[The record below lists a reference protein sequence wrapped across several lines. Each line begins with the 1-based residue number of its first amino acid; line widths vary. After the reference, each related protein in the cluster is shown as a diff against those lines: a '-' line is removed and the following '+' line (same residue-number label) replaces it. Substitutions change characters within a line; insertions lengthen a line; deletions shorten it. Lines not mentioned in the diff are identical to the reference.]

1 MPYDPYSRD
10 TSPSNTPSG
19 RAEDARVEAAWSDLQ
34 RDLDTLGRQLNE
46 LRNHSATLG
55 EHLVNSVQAS
65 FDQVKGRTQQWQD
78 LTLKQLDELRNAAFR
93 QAGEAQNAYGD
104 VRAKSQEAA
113 RQVWE
118 RSEPLRQGAK
128 DVGEGLVRAWT
139 EVRASLGKAASRLQE
154 DANKASTTSSDKT
167 PGSTY

>member
-10 TSPSNTPSG
+10 ISQSNTG
-19 RAEDARVEAAWSDLQ
+19 RAEDARADAAWSDLQ
-34 RDLDTLGRQLNE
+34 RDLGTLGRQLNE

-55 EHLVNSVQAS
+55 EDLVNSVQAS
-65 FDQVKGRTQQWQD
+65 FDQVKCRTQQWQD
-78 LTLKQLDELRNAAFR
+78 LTLKQLDEFRNTAFR
-93 QAGEAQNAYGD
+93 QAGDAQNAYGD

>member
-10 TSPSNTPSG
+10 TSQSNTG
-19 RAEDARVEAAWSDLQ
+19 RAEDARADAAWSDLQ

-55 EHLVNSVQAS
+55 EDLVNSVQAS

-78 LTLKQLDELRNAAFR
+78 LTLKQLDEFRNTAFR
-93 QAGEAQNAYGD
+93 QAGDAQNAYGD

>member
-10 TSPSNTPSG
+10 TSPNSSSG
-19 RAEDARVEAAWSDLQ
+19 RAEDARVEAARSDLQ

-55 EHLVNSVQAS
+55 EDLVNSVQAS

-78 LTLKQLDELRNAAFR
+78 LTLKQLDEFRNTAFR
-93 QAGEAQNAYGD
+93 QAGDAQNAYGD

>member
-1 MPYDPYSRD
+1 MPYDPFTHD
-10 TSPSNTPSG
+10 TSSTPSG
-19 RAEDARVEAAWSDLQ
+19 RAEDARVEAAYSDLQ

-65 FDQVKGRTQQWQD
+65 FDQVKGHTLQWQD
-78 LTLKQLDELRNAAFR
+78 LTLKQLDELRNSAFR
-93 QAGEAQNAYGD
+93 QAGDAQNAYGD
-104 VRAKSQEAA
+104 VRARSQEAA

-118 RSEPLRQGAK
+118 RSQPLRQGAK
-128 DVGEGLVRAWT
+128 DVGEGLLRAWS
-139 EVRASLGKAASRLQE
+139 EVRASLGKAAGRLQE

>member
-1 MPYDPYSRD
+1 MPYDPYSSD

-19 RAEDARVEAAWSDLQ
+19 RAEDARVKAAWSDLQ
-34 RDLDTLGRQLNE
+34 RDLDTLGRHLNE
-46 LRNHSATLG
+46 LRNHSAVLG

-65 FDQVKGRTQQWQD
+65 FDQVKGRALQWQD
-78 LTLKQLDELRNAAFR
+78 LTSRQLEELRNSTIR
-93 QAGEAQNAYGD
+93 QAGEAQSAYGD

-128 DVGEGLVRAWT
+128 DVGEGLLRAWS
-139 EVRASLGKAASRLQE
+139 EVRVSLGKAAGRLQE

-167 PGSTY
+167 PGSTV

>member
-1 MPYDPYSRD
+1 MTPTQRD
-10 TSPSNTPSG
+10 TSNTSSG
-19 RAEDARVEAAWSDLQ
+19 RAEDARVEAAYSDLQ

-65 FDQVKGRTQQWQD
+65 FDQVKGRTMQWQD
-78 LTLKQLDELRNAAFR
+78 LTLKQLDELRNSAFR
-93 QAGEAQNAYGD
+93 QAGDAQNAYGD

-139 EVRASLGKAASRLQE
+139 EVRASLGKAAGRLQD
-154 DANKASTTSSDKT
+154 DANKASTSSSDKT

>member
-1 MPYDPYSRD
+1 MPNDPYSRD
-10 TSPSNTPSG
+10 TSSTPSG
-19 RAEDARVEAAWSDLQ
+19 RAEDARAEAAYSDLQ

-65 FDQVKGRTQQWQD
+65 FDQVKGRTHQWQD
-78 LTLKQLDELRNAAFR
+78 LTLKQLDELRNSALR
-93 QAGEAQNAYGD
+93 QAGDAQNAYGD

-128 DVGEGLVRAWT
+128 DVGEGLFRAWS
-139 EVRASLGKAASRLQE
+139 EVRASLGKAAGRLQE

>member
-10 TSPSNTPSG
+10 ASQSNTGP
-19 RAEDARVEAAWSDLQ
+19 AEDARVKAAWSDLQ
-34 RDLDTLGRQLNE
+34 RDLDTLGRQLND

-55 EHLVNSVQAS
+55 EHLINSVQAS
-65 FDQVKGRTQQWQD
+65 FDQVKDRTQQWQD
-78 LTLKQLDELRNAAFR
+78 LTLKQLDELRNSALH

-154 DANKASTTSSDKT
+154 DANKAPTTSSDKT

>member
-10 TSPSNTPSG
+10 TSPNSSSG
-19 RAEDARVEAAWSDLQ
+19 RAEDARVEAARSDLQ

-55 EHLVNSVQAS
+55 EDLVNSVQAS

-78 LTLKQLDELRNAAFR
+78 LTLKQLDEFRNTAFR
-93 QAGEAQNAYGD
+93 QAGDVQNAYGD

>member
-10 TSPSNTPSG
+10 TSPNSSSG

-34 RDLDTLGRQLNE
+34 RDLGTLGRQLNE

-55 EHLVNSVQAS
+55 EDLVNSVQAS

-78 LTLKQLDELRNAAFR
+78 LTLKQLDEFRNTAFR
-93 QAGEAQNAYGD
+93 QAGDVQNAYGD
-104 VRAKSQEAA
+104 VRVKSQEAA

-118 RSEPLRQGAK
+118 RSEPIRQGAK

>member
-10 TSPSNTPSG
+10 TNTASG
-19 RAEDARVEAAWSDLQ
+19 RAEDARVEAAYSDLQ

-55 EHLVNSVQAS
+55 EHLINGVQAS
-65 FDQVKGRTQQWQD
+65 FDQVKGRTLQWQD

-93 QAGEAQNAYGD
+93 QAGDAQNAYGD

-128 DVGEGLVRAWT
+128 DVGEGLLRAWT

-154 DANKASTTSSDKT
+154 DANKVPTGSSDKT

>member
-1 MPYDPYSRD
+1 MPYDPHSSD
-10 TSPSNTPSG
+10 ASSTPSG
-19 RAEDARVEAAWSDLQ
+19 RAEDERVKAAYSDLQ
-34 RDLDTLGRQLNE
+34 RDLDTLGRQLSE
-46 LRNHSATLG
+46 LRAHSATLG
-55 EHLVNSVQAS
+55 DTLINSMQAN
-65 FDQVKGRTQQWQD
+65 FDQLKGRTMQWQD
-78 LTLKQLDELRNAAFR
+78 LTLKQLDELRNSALR

-128 DVGEGLVRAWT
+128 DVGEGLLRAWT

-154 DANKASTTSSDKT
+154 DANKTSTSSSDKT
-167 PGSTY
+167 PGSTV

>member
-1 MPYDPYSRD
+1 MPYDPSRN
-10 TSPSNTPSG
+10 TSPNSSSG

-55 EHLVNSVQAS
+55 EDLVNSVQAS

-78 LTLKQLDELRNAAFR
+78 LTLKQLDEFRNTAFR
-93 QAGEAQNAYGD
+93 QAGDVQNAYGD

>member
-1 MPYDPYSRD
+1 MPNDPYSRD
-10 TSPSNTPSG
+10 TSPNNSSSS
-19 RAEDARVEAAWSDLQ
+19 AEDARVKAAWSDLQ
-34 RDLDTLGRQLNE
+34 RDLDTLGRQLND

-55 EHLVNSVQAS
+55 EHLINSVQAS
-65 FDQVKGRTQQWQD
+65 FDQVKDRTQQWQD
-78 LTLKQLDELRNAAFR
+78 LTLKQLDELRNSALR
-93 QAGEAQNAYGD
+93 QAGDAQNAYGD

-139 EVRASLGKAASRLQE
+139 EVRASLGKAASRLQD
-154 DANKASTTSSDKT
+154 DANKAPTTSGDKT

>member
-10 TSPSNTPSG
+10 TSPNSSSG

-55 EHLVNSVQAS
+55 EDLVNSVQAS

-78 LTLKQLDELRNAAFR
+78 LTLKQLDEFRNTAFR
-93 QAGEAQNAYGD
+93 QAGDAQNAYGD

-154 DANKASTTSSDKT
+154 DAKKASTTSSDKT

>member
-1 MPYDPYSRD
+1 MPYDPYSSD
-10 TSPSNTPSG
+10 TSTSNTPSS
-19 RAEDARVEAAWSDLQ
+19 RAEDERVKAAWSDLQ
-34 RDLDTLGRQLNE
+34 RDLDALGRQLNE
-46 LRNHSATLG
+46 LRNHSSTLG

-65 FDQVKGRTQQWQD
+65 FDQVRGRTMQWQD

-93 QAGEAQNAYGD
+93 QAGDAQNAYGD

-128 DVGEGLVRAWT
+128 DVGEGLIRAWT

-154 DANKASTTSSDKT
+154 DADKASTTSSDKT
-167 PGSTY
+167 PGSSV

>member
-10 TSPSNTPSG
+10 TSQSSTG
-19 RAEDARVEAAWSDLQ
+19 RAEDARAEAAWSDLQ

-55 EHLVNSVQAS
+55 EHLINSMQAS
-65 FDQVKGRTQQWQD
+65 FDQVKGHTQQWLD
-78 LTLKQLDELRNAAFR
+78 LTLKQRDELRSSALR
-93 QAGEAQNAYGD
+93 QAGEAQSAYGD
-104 VRAKSQEAA
+104 VRVKSQEAA
-113 RQVWE
+113 RQMWE

>member
-10 TSPSNTPSG
+10 TSPNSSSG
-19 RAEDARVEAAWSDLQ
+19 RAEDARVEAARSDLQ

-55 EHLVNSVQAS
+55 EDLVNSVQAS

-78 LTLKQLDELRNAAFR
+78 LTLKQLDEFRNTAFR
-93 QAGEAQNAYGD
+93 QAGDVQNAYGD

-118 RSEPLRQGAK
+118 RSEPIRQGAK

>member
-10 TSPSNTPSG
+10 TSPNSSSG

-55 EHLVNSVQAS
+55 EDLVNSVQAS
-65 FDQVKGRTQQWQD
+65 FDQVKRRTQQWQD
-78 LTLKQLDELRNAAFR
+78 LTLKQLDEFRNTAFR
-93 QAGEAQNAYGD
+93 QAGDVQNAYGD

-154 DANKASTTSSDKT
+154 DANKASTTSSNKT

>member
-1 MPYDPYSRD
+1 MPNDPYSRD
-10 TSPSNTPSG
+10 TSPNSSSG

-55 EHLVNSVQAS
+55 EDLVNSVQAS

-78 LTLKQLDELRNAAFR
+78 LTLKQLDEFRNTAFR
-93 QAGEAQNAYGD
+93 QAGDVQNAYGD

>member
-10 TSPSNTPSG
+10 TSPNSSSG

-55 EHLVNSVQAS
+55 EDLVNSVQAS
-65 FDQVKGRTQQWQD
+65 FDQVKRRTQQWQD
-78 LTLKQLDELRNAAFR
+78 LTLKQLDEFRNTAFR
-93 QAGEAQNAYGD
+93 QAGDAQNAYGD

-154 DANKASTTSSDKT
+154 DATKASTTSSDKT

>member
-10 TSPSNTPSG
+10 TSQSNTG
-19 RAEDARVEAAWSDLQ
+19 RAEDARAEAAWSDLQ

-55 EHLVNSVQAS
+55 EHLINSMQAS
-65 FDQVKGRTQQWQD
+65 FDQVKGHTQQWQD
-78 LTLKQLDELRNAAFR
+78 LTLKQLDELRNSALR
-93 QAGEAQNAYGD
+93 QAGEAQSAYGD
-104 VRAKSQEAA
+104 VRVKSQEAA
-113 RQVWE
+113 RQMWE

-154 DANKASTTSSDKT
+154 DANKTQTSSSDKT

>member
-55 EHLVNSVQAS
+55 EH
-65 FDQVKGRTQQWQD
+65 
-78 LTLKQLDELRNAAFR
+78 
-93 QAGEAQNAYGD
+93 
-104 VRAKSQEAA
+104 
-113 RQVWE
+113 
-118 RSEPLRQGAK
+118 RSEERR
-128 DVGEGLVRAWT
+128 VGKEC
-139 EVRASLGKAASRLQE
+139 RL
-154 DANKASTTSSDKT
+154 
-167 PGSTY
+167 

>member
-1 MPYDPYSRD
+1 MPHGPYSRD
-10 TSPSNTPSG
+10 TSQSNTG
-19 RAEDARVEAAWSDLQ
+19 RAEDARAQAAWSDLQ

-55 EHLVNSVQAS
+55 EHLINSVQAS

-78 LTLKQLDELRNAAFR
+78 LTLKQLDELRNSASR
-93 QAGEAQNAYGD
+93 QAGEAQSAYGD
-104 VRAKSQEAA
+104 VRVKSQEAA

-139 EVRASLGKAASRLQE
+139 EVRASLGKAASRLQD
-154 DANKASTTSSDKT
+154 DADKASTTSSDKN

>member
-1 MPYDPYSRD
+1 MPYDPSSRD
-10 TSPSNTPSG
+10 TSPNSSSG

-55 EHLVNSVQAS
+55 EDLVNSVQAS

-78 LTLKQLDELRNAAFR
+78 LTLKQLDEFRNTAFR
-93 QAGEAQNAYGD
+93 QAGDVQNAYGD

>member
-10 TSPSNTPSG
+10 TSPNSASD
-19 RAEDARVEAAWSDLQ
+19 RAEDARVKAAWSDSQ
-34 RDLDTLGRQLNE
+34 RDLDTLGRQLDE

-55 EHLVNSVQAS
+55 EHVVNSVQAS

-78 LTLKQLDELRNAAFR
+78 LTLKQLDELRNVAFR
-93 QAGEAQNAYGD
+93 QAGDAQNAYGD

>member
-1 MPYDPYSRD
+1 
-10 TSPSNTPSG
+10 
-19 RAEDARVEAAWSDLQ
+19 LQ
-34 RDLDTLGRQLNE
+34 HDLDTLGRQLNE

-55 EHLVNSVQAS
+55 EDLVNSVQAS

-78 LTLKQLDELRNAAFR
+78 LTLKQLDEFRNTAFR
-93 QAGEAQNAYGD
+93 QAGDAQNAYGD

>member
-1 MPYDPYSRD
+1 MPYDPSNSQSSR
-10 TSPSNTPSG
+10 PEN
-19 RAEDARVEAAWSDLQ
+19 ARVEAAWSDLQ

-55 EHLVNSVQAS
+55 DQLINQVQAS
-65 FDQVKGRTQQWQD
+65 FDQVKGQTMQWQD
-78 LTLKQLDELRNAAFR
+78 LTLKQLDELRSSALR

-104 VRAKSQEAA
+104 VRMRSQEAA

-128 DVGEGLVRAWT
+128 DVGEGLIRAWS
-139 EVRASLGKAASRLQE
+139 EVRASLGKAAGRLQE
-154 DANKASTTSSDKT
+154 EANKASSSPSDKT
-167 PGSTY
+167 PG

>member
-10 TSPSNTPSG
+10 TSSTPSG
-19 RAEDARVEAAWSDLQ
+19 RTEDGGVEAAWSDLQ

-65 FDQVKGRTQQWQD
+65 FDQVKGRTMQWQD
-78 LTLKQLDELRNAAFR
+78 LTLKQLDELRSSALR
-93 QAGEAQNAYGD
+93 QAGDAQNAYGD

-128 DVGEGLVRAWT
+128 DVGEGLIRAWS
-139 EVRASLGKAASRLQE
+139 EVRASLGKAAGRLQTE
-154 DANKASTTSSDKT
+154 DADKASPPSGDKN
-167 PGSTY
+167 PGSTV

>member
-10 TSPSNTPSG
+10 TSPNSSSG

-55 EHLVNSVQAS
+55 E
-65 FDQVKGRTQQWQD
+65 D
-78 LTLKQLDELRNAAFR
+78 LTLKQLDEFRNTAFR
-93 QAGEAQNAYGD
+93 QAGDAQNAYGD

-118 RSEPLRQGAK
+118 RSEPLRQ
-128 DVGEGLVRAWT
+128 
-139 EVRASLGKAASRLQE
+139 
-154 DANKASTTSSDKT
+154 
-167 PGSTY
+167 

>member
-1 MPYDPYSRD
+1 MPYDPFTHD
-10 TSPSNTPSG
+10 TSSTPSG
-19 RAEDARVEAAWSDLQ
+19 RAEDARVEAAYSDLQ

-65 FDQVKGRTQQWQD
+65 FDQVKGHTLQWQD
-78 LTLKQLDELRNAAFR
+78 LTLKQLDELRNSAFR
-93 QAGEAQNAYGD
+93 QAGDTQNAYGD
-104 VRAKSQEAA
+104 VRARSQEAA

-118 RSEPLRQGAK
+118 RSQPLRQGAK
-128 DVGEGLVRAWT
+128 DVGEGLLRAWS
-139 EVRASLGKAASRLQE
+139 EVRASLGKAAGRLQE

>member
-10 TSPSNTPSG
+10 TSPNSSSDRT
-19 RAEDARVEAAWSDLQ
+19 EDARVKAAWSDLQ
-34 RDLDTLGRQLNE
+34 RDLDTLGRQLND
-46 LRNHSATLG
+46 LRSHSATLG
-55 EHLVNSVQAS
+55 EHLINSVQAS
-65 FDQVKGRTQQWQD
+65 FDQVKDRTQQWQD
-78 LTLKQLDELRNAAFR
+78 LTLKQLDELRNTAFR
-93 QAGEAQNAYGD
+93 QAGDAQNAYGD

-139 EVRASLGKAASRLQE
+139 EVRASLGKAANRLQE

-167 PGSTY
+167 PGPTY

>member
-10 TSPSNTPSG
+10 TSPNSASDH
-19 RAEDARVEAAWSDLQ
+19 AEDARVKAAWSDLQ
-34 RDLDTLGRQLNE
+34 RDLDTLGRQLDE

-78 LTLKQLDELRNAAFR
+78 LTLKQLDEFRNTAFR
-93 QAGEAQNAYGD
+93 QAGDAQNAYGD